1 MREENAP
8 VLLPTE
14 EEYGAA
20 SGMNGPIRRQT
31 NVPSRRDIVRK
42 LIPFLISLGIFLL
55 TLKQEKAIAN
65 YLSPPVALSGNVP
78 PSAVSAA
85 ARCLA
90 VFVFCVVLWATGAI
104 PLHVTALGVAP
115 LCVYTGVFLNEDGTP
130 MSTSQAADS
139 VLSAYGSDAVFMV
152 LGVYTLGAA
161 LQKTC
166 FEALLSRALF
176 SIATTPLKLL
186 AIVMISAL
194 LVSALVSNVFAPVL
208 LLSILSPLFRNLER
222 ERRPLA
228 QSLILGVS
236 IASNIGGMPSPV
248 ASPQNIVA
256 RALLKQVGGISFME
270 WIIIAIPQCLSMLLI
285 GYALIVAR
293 FRPGRYSLH
302 SSDSHVVAIRA
313 SFIDFIV
320 LSCFVITI
328 YLWVSTSG
336 DALFGHAGVVAVIPL
351 VGLFST
357 GTLTIDDFKQLP
369 WDVVWLVA
377 GGTALGE
384 AVSSSHLLNLIAF
397 KCVGLLRSSTTFGAV
412 SLVVFF
418 MAIVAEGISHT
429 VSAIIVLPLVMKV
442 GQSLGHPK
450 LLVMAGVFAC
460 SGAMSLPV
468 SSFPNMSAFGVRD
481 TMGQSFLSS
490 ADILVSGLPMTVA
503 CSVIISTL
511 GFFVMNTL
519 YNM

>member
-8 VLLPTE
+8 VLLPTD

-20 SGMNGPIRRQT
+20 TGLHISRPHN
-31 NVPSRRDIVRK
+31 NESSRRDVARK
-42 LIPFLISLGIFLL
+42 LIPFLFSLAVFLF
-55 TLKQEKAIAN
+55 TLREENAIAN

-78 PSAVSAA
+78 PSAVAAA

-90 VFVFCVVLWATGAI
+90 VFVFCVALWATGAI

-115 LCVYTGVFLNEDGTP
+115 LCVYTQVFLNENGTP
-130 MSTSQAADS
+130 MSAAEAADS
-139 VLSAYGSDAVFMV
+139 VLAAYGSDAVFMV

-176 SIATTPLKLL
+176 SVATTPRRML
-186 AIVMISAL
+186 AVVMLAAL
-194 LVSALVSNVFAPVL
+194 AVSALVSNVFAPVL
-208 LLSILSPLFRNLER
+208 LLSILSPLFKSLER

-228 QSLILGVS
+228 QALVLGVS
-236 IASNIGGMPSPV
+236 VASNIGGMPSPV

-256 RALLKQVGGISFME
+256 RALLKDVGGVSFIE
-270 WIIIAIPQCLSMLLI
+270 WIVIAAPQCFAMLLI
-285 GYALIVAR
+285 GYALIIAR
-293 FRPGRYSLH
+293 FRPGRYSIH
-302 SSDSHVVAIRA
+302 AADAHVVPVRP
-313 SFIDFIV
+313 SMIDLFV
-320 LSCFVITI
+320 LTAFATTI
-328 YLWVSTSG
+328 YLWVSASG

-351 VGLFST
+351 VGLF
-357 GTLTIDDFKQLP
+357 GAGALTLEDFKELP
-369 WDVVWLVA
+369 WNVVWLVA

-384 AVSSSHLLNLIAF
+384 AVSSSHLLNLVAF
-397 KCVGLLRSSTTFGAV
+397 KCTGLLRSSTTFMAV

-418 MAIVAEGISHT
+418 MAVVAEGISHT

-442 GQSLGHPK
+442 GQSLGHPR

-468 SSFPNMSAFGVRD
+468 SSFPNMSAFGLRD
-481 TMGQSFLSS
+481 SMGEPFLTP

-503 CSVIISTL
+503 CSVVISTL
-511 GFFVMNTL
+511 GFFVMSVL